1 MESVLLLLTLLALV
15 KATLSGSLLPRRW
28 QRLTFGA
35 LYAASLWIFRPY
47 ALEFNKLQVESALS
61 EPQALTNLSLV
72 VMLDLLVTC
81 AACRA
86 CLAPQRALRR
96 LRYLPSL
103 LLFPALFYV
112 QVDLFFTCTGQA
124 FTTLTLWLSIGIFVL
139 LSGGGYLWRR
149 WFPSDESRIEP
160 TLLCGVLIF
169 ALTGLSTGDVATMA
183 YNMQV
188 AFATTVI
195 GLFAGAVGFV
205 LLQIEQRW
213 AARDLASLDYL
224 SALALERRRPDANA
238 HPTPPQA

>member
-35 LYAASLWIFRPY
+35 LYAASLWVFRPY

-112 QVDLFFTCTGQA
+112 QVDLFFTFAGQA

-149 WFPSDESRIEP
+149 WFPSDESRIEL

-169 ALTGLSTGDVATMA
+169 ALTVCCTVFHPSATVVSHSTPIDWRGT
-183 YNMQV
+183 
-188 AFATTVI
+188 
-195 GLFAGAVGFV
+195 G
-205 LLQIEQRW
+205 
-213 AARDLASLDYL
+213 
-224 SALALERRRPDANA
+224 LALSVTTLLLAAGYLAPRFLKKLKKQHN
-238 HPTPPQA
+238 